1 MIKEK
6 LQKFKGYIDLHFH
19 LDGSLDI
26 DTVRKLMEIN
36 NINEQLT
43 DEEIKLKTKVSKDC
57 KDLNEYLSKFS
68 FPISLLQTKEAITEA
83 FYLVKERLKK
93 EGLIYAEIRFSPAF
107 FTQKSLSQEDVIKAA
122 IKGAKKSDF
131 KAKIILCLMRNLNYE
146 TNLET
151 VLLAK
156 KYLGDTVVALDLAGA
171 EGLYPTARFESL
183 FKKARE
189 LNIPFTIHAGEAD
202 RASSVKAALNFG
214 AKRIGHGVNSFTDK
228 YCLNF
233 VQEHNIT
240 YEVCPTSNLNT
251 KVINSVKDYPL
262 RELINNKINVTINTD
277 NTSVSNTNIKEEYEL
292 INDAFDLTNEEFK
305 YLIKNS
311 IKSAFLSTNEKEEL
325 LDVLDNKFKEIDI

>member
-26 DTVRKLMEIN
+26 DTVKKLMEIN
-36 NINEQLT
+36 NIREALT

-83 FYLVKERLKK
+83 IYLVKERLKK

-122 IKGAKKSDF
+122 IEGAKKSDF

-171 EGLYPTARFESL
+171 EGLYPTTRFESL
-183 FKKARE
+183 FKKAKK

-202 RASSVKAALNFG
+202 SASSVKAALSFG

-233 VQEHNIT
+233 VKENNIT

-262 RELINNKINVTINTD
+262 RELINNNISVTINTD
-277 NTSVSNTNIKEEYEL
+277 NTSVSNTNIKEEFEL

-325 LDVLDNKFKEIDI
+325 LNVLENKFKEIDI